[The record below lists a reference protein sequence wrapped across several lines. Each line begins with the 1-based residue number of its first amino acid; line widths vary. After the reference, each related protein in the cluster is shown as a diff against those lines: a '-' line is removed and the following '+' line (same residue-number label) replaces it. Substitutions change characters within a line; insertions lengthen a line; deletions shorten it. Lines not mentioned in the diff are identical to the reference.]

1 MSDARNSLRFLP
13 VSLNITGKKI
23 LIVGGGKVASH
34 KLAGIK
40 GFSDQIT
47 VLAPYVNEDILN
59 DPLLIIYLKKY
70 EKRDLENF
78 DLVYACTN
86 NETIN
91 ATIKKDASSMGIL
104 VNVADKPELCDFF
117 SPAVYREGVMTIAVS
132 SGARDV
138 KRAVKLRNTI

>member
-1 MSDARNSLRFLP
+1 MADAGNSLRFLP

-78 DLVYACTN
+78 DLVYEPLQA
-86 NETIN
+86 
-91 ATIKKDASSMGIL
+91 
-104 VNVADKPELCDFF
+104 
-117 SPAVYREGVMTIAVS
+117 
-132 SGARDV
+132 
-138 KRAVKLRNTI
+138 

>member
-138 KRAVKLRNTI
+138 KRAVKLRNTK